1 MNKPKTLTI
10 EISDADWEY
19 LEAEALKLNSNPNSL
34 ASTMLR
40 ERLEQLRQPNDR
52 LEAQQRKEER
62 EKQQQARLQEI
73 IAQELDLANASPQ
86 DFIQAIQT
94 AFEKGDFSK
103 AQLISLESVK
113 HYPDHERIKNFAY
126 ILAPAKVTVTRT
138 NDIDRQSLKK
148 SREWV
153 REQRYNRNYLNQWVA
168 VRNGELLAASSSAD
182 DLFGQV
188 DDTNNVLF
196 TVIY

>member
-1 MNKPKTLTI
+1 MNLPKTLTV

-19 LEAEALKLNSNPNSL
+19 LEAEAKKLNSNLNSL
-34 ASTMLR
+34 ASIILQ

-62 EKQQQARLQEI
+62 EKQQLARIQQI

-94 AFEKGDFSK
+94 AFEKGEFSK
-103 AQLISLESVK
+103 AQLISLEAVK
-113 HYPDHERIKNFAY
+113 HHPDHERIKNFAY
-126 ILAPAKVTVTRT
+126 ILAPAKVTVSRS

-153 REQRYNRNYLNQWVA
+153 RQQRYNRNYLNQWVA

-182 DLFGQV
+182 ELFGQV
-188 DDTNNVLF
+188 DDTNDVLF

>member
-1 MNKPKTLTI
+1 MNEPKTLTI

-19 LEAEALKLNSNPNSL
+19 LEAEAKKLNSNPNSL
-34 ASTMLR
+34 ASTMLH
-40 ERLEQLRQPNDR
+40 ERLKQLKQPNDR

-62 EKQQQARLQEI
+62 EKQQLARIQEI
-73 IAQELDLANASPQ
+73 IAQELDLAKASPQ

-94 AFEKGDFSK
+94 AFEKGEFSK
-103 AQLISLESVK
+103 AQLISLEAVK
-113 HYPDHERIKNFAY
+113 HYPDYERIKNFAY
-126 ILAPAKVTVTRT
+126 ILAPAKVTVSRS

-153 REQRYNRNYLNQWVA
+153 SQQRYNRNYLNQWVA